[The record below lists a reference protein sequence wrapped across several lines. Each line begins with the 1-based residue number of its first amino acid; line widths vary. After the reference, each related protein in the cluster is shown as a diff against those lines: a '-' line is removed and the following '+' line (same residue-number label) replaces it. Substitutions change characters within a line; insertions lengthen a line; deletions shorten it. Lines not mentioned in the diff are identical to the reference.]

1 MALKKSKDGTGRV
14 NTENISGAK
23 VPRKSGLVDET
34 TGKSLGSRDV
44 RKVGGRFFRFAGA
57 GRK

>member
-1 MALKKSKDGTGRV
+1 MSLKKSKDATGRV

-23 VPRKSGLVDET
+23 VPRKGLKDET
-34 TGKSLGSRDV
+34 QGKSLGTRDV
-44 RKVGGRFFRFAGA
+44 RSIGGRFARFAGE

>member
-1 MALKKSKDGTGRV
+1 MAMNKSKDGRV

-23 VPRKSGLVDET
+23 VPRKSGVSDERL
-34 TGKSLGSRDV
+34 GKSLGTRDI
-44 RKVGGRFFRFAGA
+44 RAVGGQRFNYVNPK

>member
-1 MALKKSKDGTGRV
+1 MALKKSRTPDGRV

-23 VPRKSGLVDET
+23 VPRKGLTDET
-34 TGKSLGSRDV
+34 QGKSVGSRDV
-44 RKVGGRFFRFAGA
+44 RKVNGRFFRFAGE